1 MKIHK
6 KLFYTG
12 TVILTCLLTACQET
26 PKEDIVKNKAESNL
40 EDEVQQ
46 STQADTEEDS
56 STKISEQYPEQWTE
70 SWEAGNMVVD
80 VQAEVHIP
88 EVSEIV
94 SKKVMPAVMSQE
106 QAQEIESLKNGTDDS
121 AILQGDGDVS
131 QQIEELQSQ
140 LKEDE
145 KKYTAMDEQNTQP
158 VDEVAFDSDD
168 AIELQADLGRDET
181 AKLYLYNDDDRGASI
196 NFVNYIE
203 AENVVTADSTVGNTQ
218 EDNKTT
224 EKEAELNLSEEEA
237 ESRAETLLE
246 ELQLGKHHV
255 VKIEE
260 KTQLLHGSRV
270 GYYEISYSRDVD
282 GMDNLYM
289 EAAAEVQT
297 DTGDSSEDDY
307 MAHMEQENGRIQVDD
322 SGIIGVQMDLPP
334 QEISTVN
341 ENVQLMDFETV
352 CRKFKENIGN
362 RVYSASGAT
371 AHLEITN
378 IYLTS
383 MYVLNKGNSGEYL
396 TVPVWDFCGYIYDE
410 ETPENAVYSMKQKD
424 EENAYKVSYLTL
436 NGIDG
441 SVISRY
447 NGY

>member
-1 MKIHK
+1 M
-6 KLFYTG
+6 
-12 TVILTCLLTACQET
+12 
-26 PKEDIVKNKAESNL
+26 
-40 EDEVQQ
+40 
-46 STQADTEEDS
+46 
-56 STKISEQYPEQWTE
+56 
-70 SWEAGNMVVD
+70 
-80 VQAEVHIP
+80 
-88 EVSEIV
+88 
-94 SKKVMPAVMSQE
+94 
-106 QAQEIESLKNGTDDS
+106 
-121 AILQGDGDVS
+121 
-131 QQIEELQSQ
+131 
-140 LKEDE
+140 
-145 KKYTAMDEQNTQP
+145 
-158 VDEVAFDSDD
+158 
-168 AIELQADLGRDET
+168 
-181 AKLYLYNDDDRGASI
+181 
-196 NFVNYIE
+196 
-203 AENVVTADSTVGNTQ
+203 
-218 EDNKTT
+218 
-224 EKEAELNLSEEEA
+224 NLSEEEA

>member
-46 STQADTEEDS
+46 STQADTEEGS

-70 SWEAGNMVVD
+70 SWEDGDMVVD

-106 QAQEIESLKNGTDDS
+106 QAQEIEKYFFGDADAYYADNGVTKEDLQEEIIAIRQEIESLKNGTDDS
-121 AILQGDGDVS
+121 AILQGDGDIS

-145 KKYTAMDEQNTQP
+145 KKYSAMDEQNTQP

-224 EKEAELNLSEEEA
+224 EKKAELNLSE
-237 ESRAETLLE
+237 
-246 ELQLGKHHV
+246 
-255 VKIEE
+255 
-260 KTQLLHGSRV
+260 
-270 GYYEISYSRDVD
+270 
-282 GMDNLYM
+282 
-289 EAAAEVQT
+289 
-297 DTGDSSEDDY
+297 
-307 MAHMEQENGRIQVDD
+307 
-322 SGIIGVQMDLPP
+322 
-334 QEISTVN
+334 
-341 ENVQLMDFETV
+341 
-352 CRKFKENIGN
+352 
-362 RVYSASGAT
+362 
-371 AHLEITN
+371 
-378 IYLTS
+378 
-383 MYVLNKGNSGEYL
+383 
-396 TVPVWDFCGYIYDE
+396 
-410 ETPENAVYSMKQKD
+410 
-424 EENAYKVSYLTL
+424 
-436 NGIDG
+436 
-441 SVISRY
+441 
-447 NGY
+447 

>member
-1 MKIHK
+1 M
-6 KLFYTG
+6 T
-12 TVILTCLLTACQET
+12 
-26 PKEDIVKNKAESNL
+26 KEDL
-40 EDEVQQ
+40 Q
-46 STQADTEEDS
+46 EE
-56 STKISEQYPEQWTE
+56 II
-70 SWEAGNMVVD
+70 A
-80 VQAEVHIP
+80 IR
-88 EVSEIV
+88 
-94 SKKVMPAVMSQE
+94 
-106 QAQEIESLKNGTDDS
+106 QEIESLKNGTDDS

-181 AKLYLYNDDDRGASI
+181 AKLYLYNDDDRGANI

-218 EDNKTT
+218 EGNKTT

>member
-46 STQADTEEDS
+46 NTQTDTKENS

-70 SWEAGNMVVD
+70 NWEDGDMVVD

-121 AILQGDGDVS
+121 AILQGDGHVS

-246 ELQLGKHHV
+246 ELQLGKHRV